1 MNDASNPNSMIAKR
15 GALVPIG
22 RVGNQEDMV
31 GAVVYLASRAGS
43 FVSGACLKVR

>member
-1 MNDASNPNSMIAKR
+1 MIAKR

-43 FVSGACLKVR
+43 FVSGAYLKVR